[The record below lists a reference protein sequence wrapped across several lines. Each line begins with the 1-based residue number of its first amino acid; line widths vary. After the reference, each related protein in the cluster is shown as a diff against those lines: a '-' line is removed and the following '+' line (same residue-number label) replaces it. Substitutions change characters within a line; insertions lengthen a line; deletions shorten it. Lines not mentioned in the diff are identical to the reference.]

1 MEIAVLSLCLLVC
14 IVAIAVLVV
23 RRPKPPEGPSPAEIE
38 ARVRQEAAADREA
51 ALSRQERYF
60 ASLLAE
66 TESRFRSVAQKVLD
80 ERSEKL
86 KSEGLEQL
94 GSVVAPLAKD
104 IRSFREKMEL
114 VNEAAIKR
122 GGKLEERIGALAERT
137 ALVSSQADEL
147 ARAIRGESQV
157 TGEWAEI
164 QLRRVMELSGL
175 VEGVDYTYQETFASD
190 ESLRRDL
197 RTDVVV
203 KVSDDKYLVID
214 SKNTVDSYVEYV
226 SSEGEDREAQRRRI
240 VESLRGHVDELK
252 SAAYQRNIKQA
263 FDFVFMYIPFEEVYL
278 IAMKA
283 ELRIGRDRVLLRE
296 YARRNGV
303 VFVNATSLLPT
314 LRLVAMT
321 WAKQDSDAKAAKIKE
336 ECAALCKKFETFL
349 ATYERIGKSLAKA
362 MDVYGEGLGQLASG
376 RGNIIRRVRGFK
388 DLDVPA
394 AVEIRDDESFE
405 AEGQKCLEGRA
416 SARTEC
422 EFSSGQ

>member
-1 MEIAVLSLCLLVC
+1 MRDKIVVGITQGDTNGIGYEVIIKSLADARILENCVIILYGSSRFFGIYRKFLPEIEQIATNVINAAEDARTKRVNIINAVPESMAMEIGQPTPDGAKAAVMALKAAVADAKRGAIDA
-14 IVAIAVLVV
+14 IVTA
-23 RRPKPPEGPSPAEIE
+23 PFNKH
-38 ARVRQEAAADREA
+38 
-51 ALSRQERYF
+51 
-60 ASLLAE
+60 
-66 TESRFRSVAQKVLD
+66 TVAQLGFGFPGHTEYLIHEFEQKDGLMFLC
-80 ERSEKL
+80 SENL
-86 KSEGLEQL
+86 RVG
-94 GSVVAPLAKD
+94 VVTNHLPLAKV
-104 IRSFREKMEL
+104 S
-114 VNEAAIKR
+114 AAISVETIMS
-122 GGKLEERIGALAERT
+122 KLRLM
-137 ALVSSQADEL
+137 D
-147 ARAIRGESQV
+147 
-157 TGEWAEI
+157 
-164 QLRRVMELSGL
+164 
-175 VEGVDYTYQETFASD
+175 D
-190 ESLRRDL
+190 SLRRDL

-226 SSEGEDREAQRRRI
+226 CSEGEDREAQRHRI

-336 ECAALCKKFETFL
+336 ECAALCRKFETFL

-362 MDVYGEGLGQLASG
+362 MDVYGEGLGQLAS
-376 RGNIIRRVRGFK
+376 
-388 DLDVPA
+388 
-394 AVEIRDDESFE
+394 
-405 AEGQKCLEGRA
+405 
-416 SARTEC
+416 
-422 EFSSGQ
+422 